1 MQALSIF
8 VVSLLLTLSYRGEA
22 TGSVFFIDGSN
33 NQYLRPPS
41 DQALPMSLSQ
51 VSAAVSALLGFSP
64 PATLT
69 PDGSSKLNKIL
80 RPNPFERPRAAFVLE
95 IAGADDALVKETLP
109 SHSFLGN
116 AIRGSISS
124 DSYKAD
130 IELPESGVAVMSVN
144 EPSSDVTDKDM
155 NEFASWLGGSYVAGS
170 AEPLTGLL
178 SIGGANV
185 EFHLEK
191 EAERKF
197 ASNLLAL
204 YKNIRGVVNLREDL
218 SHGIERPAELTVGRF
233 GGIDALA
240 HEYGQ
245 GMVKQGMDV
254 LLATLSKLFNLL
266 ETSHKVCKLRNVWA
280 VAGQI
285 VGVIVLDE
293 RVNQESANLLS
304 VDSSSG
310 SSARSMAEVEGV
322 PSGAIIAQVIL
333 VRLTLAWL
341 TGIILLIATILGVYF
356 LMYMP
361 LTKDTLLYSN
371 VKLD

>member
-8 VVSLLLTLSYRGEA
+8 FISLLLTLNSRGEA
-22 TGSVFFIDGSN
+22 SGSVFFIDGSN

-41 DQALPMSLSQ
+41 EQALPMSLSE
-51 VSAAVSALLGFSP
+51 VSAAVSALLGFAP
-64 PATLT
+64 PSTLT

-80 RPNPFERPRAAFVLE
+80 KPNPFERPRAAFVLE
-95 IAGADDALVKETLP
+95 IAGADDALVETLP
-109 SHSFLGN
+109 SHSFLDN
-116 AIRGSISS
+116 AIRGSINSNS
-124 DSYKAD
+124 DKAD

-144 EPSSDVTDKDM
+144 EPSFDVTDKDM

-178 SIGGANV
+178 SIPLAGGADM

-204 YKNIRGVVNLREDL
+204 YKKIRGVVNLREDL
-218 SHGIERPAELTVGRF
+218 SPSSERPAELTVGRF

-240 HEYGQ
+240 QEYGQ
-245 GMVKQGMDV
+245 GMAKQGMDV
-254 LLATLSKLFNLL
+254 LLATLSKLFDLL
-266 ETSHKVCKLRNVWA
+266 ETSHK
-280 VAGQI
+280 GQI

-310 SSARSMAEVEGV
+310 SSARSMAEVEGI
-322 PSGAIIAQVIL
+322 PSPAIIAQVIL